1 MEPVV
6 LKPGKDKALRHRHH
20 WVFSGAV
27 ARLPEFQD
35 GDILPV
41 QAANGDMLG
50 HGYFNRKS
58 AIIGRMVSFGGEPS
72 RDALRRHLR
81 EALELR
87 RRFFDR
93 TVTNAC
99 RLVNA
104 EGDHIPGFVADL
116 YDDVLVV
123 QSGTLGAD
131 RLKADMVAWLDEEL
145 QPRSVYEASDL
156 PSRREEELMPASGRL
171 AGEEIDRVTVREDGL
186 KFIVMPGRGQK
197 TGFFLDQ
204 REMRKLV
211 RETAAGRRVLNAFAY
226 TGAFS
231 VHALAGG
238 AKSVDAV
245 DTSEAALTLAG
256 ENLEGNGYGE
266 EHGRL
271 VVADV
276 FDYLR
281 QPEGEYDYIILDPPA
296 FAKRK
301 ADVVPACR
309 GYKDINRLAIQQVTP
324 GGLVLTC
331 SCSHYVDEKLFRQ
344 VVFQAA
350 AEAGRQVRVL
360 QTHRQGFDHPVNIY
374 HPETE
379 YLKGLLLYVD

>member
-1 MEPVV
+1 MDAVV
-6 LKPGKDKALRHRHH
+6 LKPGKDKAVRHRHH

-27 ARLPEFQD
+27 AALPDFPD

-41 QAANGDMLG
+41 TSADGELLG

-58 AIIGRMVSFGGEPS
+58 SIIGRMVSFGDEPPE
-72 RDALRRHLR
+72 DAVRRHVK
-81 EALELR
+81 EAVALR
-87 RRFFDR
+87 RRFFDAA
-93 TVTNAC
+93 TTNAY
-99 RLVNA
+99 RLINA

-123 QSGTLGAD
+123 QVGTLGAEK
-131 RLKADMVAWLDEEL
+131 LKPLLLEGLAEETR
-145 QPRSVYEASDL
+145 PRSVREASDL
-156 PSRREEELMPASGRL
+156 PSRREEGLPPFSGHL
-171 AGEEIDRVTVREDGL
+171 SGEETGSVAIREEGLTFRVAFEGS
-186 KFIVMPGRGQK
+186 QK

-211 RETAAGRRVLNAFAY
+211 RETAANRRVLNAFAY
-226 TGAFS
+226 SGAFGTY
-231 VHALAGG
+231 ALAGG
-238 AKSVDAV
+238 AAGVDNVDA
-245 DTSEAALTLAG
+245 SEKALTLAE
-256 ENLEGNGYGE
+256 ENLALNGFGE
-266 EHGRL
+266 ERARNIVG
-271 VVADV
+271 DV

-281 QPEGEYDYIILDPPA
+281 QPEGEYDYLILDPPA

-309 GYKDINRLAIQQVTP
+309 GYKDINRLAIKQVTP

-360 QTHRQGFDHPVNIY
+360 QSHRQGFDHPVNIY
-374 HPETE
+374 HPETA